1 MNTQQTPMDNQ
12 QTLSPLTIALHWV
25 IALGMIA
32 LIGVGFYMATFEYY
46 PLYDWH
52 KSFGV
57 TLFVVILLR
66 IWWRMKNGW
75 PVPVRKFPA
84 LEHRLAQVTHW
95 VLIVGTLLMP
105 ISGMMYS
112 GLGGYG
118 IKVFGWVLVP
128 GNKNLTTG
136 KTEPLHAGLSELGE
150 TTHEWLGYLLVG
162 AIILHL
168 IGALKHHLFDKDRTL
183 LRMLGRKTN

>member
-1 MNTQQTPMDNQ
+1 MDTQ

-25 IALGMIA
+25 IALTLIA
-32 LIGVGFYMATFEYY
+32 LMGIGFYMSINEYY

-57 TLFVVILLR
+57 LIFAVILLR
-66 IWWRMKNGW
+66 VWWRIKNGW
-75 PVPVRKFPA
+75 PVPVREYPT
-84 LEHRLAQVTHW
+84 LEHRLAQATHW

-118 IKVFGWVLVP
+118 VKVFGWVLIP
-128 GNKNLTTG
+128 GNKNPATG
-136 KTEPLHAGLSELGE
+136 QAEPFHAGLSTLGQGV
-150 TTHEWLGYLLVG
+150 HEWLGYLLVV
-162 AIILHL
+162 AILLH
-168 IGALKHHLFDKDRTL
+168 IAGALKHHLFDKDRTL
-183 LRMLGRKTN
+183 LRMLGR